1 MFLEGKKAV
10 VTGAGRGIGRSIALA
25 LARNGADVAV
35 LDMDEAGAGETAGII
50 EQTGRK
56 SLALAVD
63 VSRLSEVEEAINK
76 ILDLLGSIDIV
87 VNNAGI
93 TRDNLLIRMKEDEW
107 DSVIAVN
114 LKGSF
119 NLSKAVARSMMK
131 QRSGCIVNIASIIGM
146 MGNAGQANYAASK
159 GGLIALTKSLAKEM
173 APRGIRVNAVAP
185 GFIATEMTNKIPEKL
200 REEMVRSIPLGRMG
214 EPDDVAAVVSF
225 LTSPAAGYITGQVI
239 VVDGGSIY
247 KLAPVALTYR

>member
-76 ILDLLGSIDIV
+76 ILDLWGSIDIV

-93 TRDNLLIRMKEDEW
+93 TRDNLLVRMKEDEW

-239 VVDGGSIY
+239 VVDGGMYI
-247 KLAPVALTYR
+247 

>member
-93 TRDNLLIRMKEDEW
+93 TRDNLLVRMKEDEW

-185 GFIATEMTNKIPEKL
+185 GFIATEMTDKIPEKL

-239 VVDGGSIY
+239 VVDGGMYI
-247 KLAPVALTYR
+247 

>member
-10 VTGAGRGIGRSIALA
+10 VTGSGRGIGRSIALA

-76 ILDLLGSIDIV
+76 ILDLWGSIDIV

-93 TRDNLLIRMKEDEW
+93 TRDNLLVRMKEDEW

-185 GFIATEMTNKIPEKL
+185 GFIATEMTDKIPEKL

-239 VVDGGSIY
+239 VVDGGMYI
-247 KLAPVALTYR
+247 

>member
-25 LARNGADVAV
+25 LAAAGADVAV
-35 LDMDEAGAGETAGII
+35 LDMDESGAGETAGLI

-56 SLALAVD
+56 SLARAVN
-63 VSRLSEVEEAINK
+63 VAVFAEVQGGINK
-76 ILDLLGSIDIV
+76 ILDLWGSIDIV

-93 TRDNLLIRMKEDEW
+93 TRDNLLIRMNEEDW
-107 DSVIAVN
+107 DSVIGVN

-131 QRSGCIVNIASIIGM
+131 QRTGCIVNIASIIGM

-185 GFIATEMTNKIPEKL
+185 GFIATEMTDKIPEKI
-200 REEMVRSIPLGRMG
+200 RDEMVKAIPLGRMG
-214 EPDDVAAVVSF
+214 APDDVAAVVSF
-225 LTSPAAGYITGQVI
+225 LVSPAAAYITGQVI
-239 VVDGGSIY
+239 VVDGGMHI
-247 KLAPVALTYR
+247 

>member
-76 ILDLLGSIDIV
+76 ILDLWGSIDIV

-93 TRDNLLIRMKEDEW
+93 TRDNLLVRMKEDEW

-185 GFIATEMTNKIPEKL
+185 GFIATEMTDKIPEKL

-239 VVDGGSIY
+239 VVDGGMYI
-247 KLAPVALTYR
+247 

>member
-10 VTGAGRGIGRSIALA
+10 VTGGGRGIGRCIALA
-25 LARNGADVAV
+25 LATGGADVVV
-35 LDMDEAGAGETAGII
+35 LDMDEAGAIETAGLI
-50 EQTGRK
+50 EEIGRR

-63 VSRLSEVEEAINK
+63 VSCLSAVEEVINK
-76 ILDLLGSIDIV
+76 ILDLWGSIDIV

-93 TRDNLLIRMKEDEW
+93 TRDNLLMRMKEDEW

-119 NLSKAVARSMMK
+119 NLCKAVARSMMK
-131 QRSGCIVNIASIIGM
+131 QRSGCIINIASIVGM
-146 MGNAGQANYAASK
+146 MGNAGQVNYSASK

-173 APRGIRVNAVAP
+173 ASRGIRVNAVAP
-185 GFIATEMTNKIPEKL
+185 GFIATEMTDKIPEKI
-200 REEMVRSIPLGRMG
+200 REEMVKAIPLGRMG

-225 LTSPAAGYITGQVI
+225 LVSPAAGYITGQVV
-239 VVDGGSIY
+239 VVDGGMYI
-247 KLAPVALTYR
+247 

>member
-1 MFLEGKKAV
+1 MFLEGKRAV
-10 VTGAGRGIGRSIALA
+10 VTGAGRGIGRAIALA
-25 LARNGADVAV
+25 LAGHGADVAV
-35 LDMDEAGAGETAGII
+35 LDMDEAGAGETAGLI
-50 EQTGRK
+50 EGTGRK
-56 SLALAVD
+56 SLALGVN
-63 VSRLSEVEEAINK
+63 VSSLTAVEEAINK
-76 ILDLLGSIDIV
+76 ILDLWDSIDIV

-93 TRDNLLIRMKEDEW
+93 TRDNLLMRMKEDEW

-131 QRSGCIVNIASIIGM
+131 QRAGCIINIASIIGM

-185 GFIATEMTNKIPEKL
+185 GFIATEMTDKIPEKL
-200 REEMVRSIPLGRMG
+200 RDKMVSAIPLGRMG
-214 EPDDVAAVVSF
+214 EPDDIADVVSF
-225 LTSPAAGYITGQVI
+225 LTSPSAGYITGQVI
-239 VVDGGSIY
+239 VVDGGMYI
-247 KLAPVALTYR
+247 

>member
-10 VTGAGRGIGRSIALA
+10 VTGSGRGIGRSIALA

-146 MGNAGQANYAASK
+146 MGNTGQANYAASK

-214 EPDDVAAVVSF
+214 ETDDVAAVVSF

-239 VVDGGSIY
+239 VVDGGMYI
-247 KLAPVALTYR
+247 

>member
-76 ILDLLGSIDIV
+76 ILDLWGSIDIV

-185 GFIATEMTNKIPEKL
+185 GFIATEMTDKIPEKL

-239 VVDGGSIY
+239 VVDGGMYI
-247 KLAPVALTYR
+247 

>member
-10 VTGAGRGIGRSIALA
+10 VTGAGRGIGRAIALA
-25 LARNGADVAV
+25 LAGHGSDVAV
-35 LDMDEAGAGETAGII
+35 LDMDEAGAGETAGLI
-50 EQTGRK
+50 ERTGRK
-56 SLALAVD
+56 SLALGVN
-63 VSRLSEVEEAINK
+63 VSSLTAVEEAINK
-76 ILDLLGSIDIV
+76 ILDLWSSIDIV

-93 TRDNLLIRMKEDEW
+93 TRDNLLVRMKEDEW

-185 GFIATEMTNKIPEKL
+185 GFIATDMTDKIPEKL
-200 REEMVRSIPLGRMG
+200 RDEMVSAIPLGRMG
-214 EPDDVAAVVSF
+214 EPDDIAAVVSF
-225 LTSPAAGYITGQVI
+225 LTSPSASYITGQVI
-239 VVDGGSIY
+239 VVDGGMYI
-247 KLAPVALTYR
+247 

>member
-10 VTGAGRGIGRSIALA
+10 VTGGGRGIGRCIALA
-25 LARNGADVAV
+25 LATGGADVVV
-35 LDMDEAGAGETAGII
+35 LDMDEAGAIETAGLI
-50 EQTGRK
+50 EEIGRR

-63 VSRLSEVEEAINK
+63 VSCLSAVEEVINK
-76 ILDLLGSIDIV
+76 ILDLWGSIDIV

-93 TRDNLLIRMKEDEW
+93 TRDNLLMRMKEDEW

-119 NLSKAVARSMMK
+119 NLCKAVARSMMK
-131 QRSGCIVNIASIIGM
+131 QRSGCIINIASIVGM
-146 MGNAGQANYAASK
+146 MGNAGQVNYSASK

-173 APRGIRVNAVAP
+173 ASRGIRVNAVAP
-185 GFIATEMTNKIPEKL
+185 GFIATEMTDKIPEKI
-200 REEMVRSIPLGRMG
+200 REEMVKAIPLGRMG

-225 LTSPAAGYITGQVI
+225 LASPAAGYVTGQVV
-239 VVDGGSIY
+239 VVDGGMYI
-247 KLAPVALTYR
+247 